1 MSKRILFIQMK
12 NEIHEFLLFGNDC
25 LRIRINDILVQANV
39 LDISLNFAFD
49 LGQAVVA
56 DGAVLDLDSFV
67 VFKFLLDP
75 HLVVLLEH
83 QVLLL
88 RILLLF
94 PVEALAQLLSKRTL
108 KLFLP
113 LVVNRNRVHYAQ
125 FSFRRL
131 VDDVDFRNVRLK
143 VLLWRA

>member
-1 MSKRILFIQMK
+1 VSKRILFIQMK

>member
-1 MSKRILFIQMK
+1 VSKRILFIQMK

-56 DGAVLDLDSFV
+56 DSAVLDLDGFV

-125 FSFRRL
+125 FSFRGL

>member
-1 MSKRILFIQMK
+1 VSKRILFIQMK

-39 LDISLNFAFD
+39 LYISLNFAFD

-56 DGAVLDLDSFV
+56 DGAVLDLDGFV

-131 VDDVDFRNVRLK
+131 VDHVDFRNVRLK

>member
-108 KLFLP
+108 KLFFP

>member
-1 MSKRILFIQMK
+1 VSKRILFIQMK

-56 DGAVLDLDSFV
+56 DGAVLDLDGFV

-131 VDDVDFRNVRLK
+131 VDDADFRNVRLK

>member
-56 DGAVLDLDSFV
+56 DSAVLDLDGFV

-88 RILLLF
+88 RILLFF
-94 PVEALAQLLSKRTL
+94 PVKALAQLLSKRTFE
-108 KLFLP
+108 LFLP
-113 LVVNRNRVHYAQ
+113 LVVNCNRVHYAQ

>member
-1 MSKRILFIQMK
+1 VSKRILFIQMK

-88 RILLLF
+88 RILLFF

>member
-1 MSKRILFIQMK
+1 VSKRILFIQMK

-94 PVEALAQLLSKRTL
+94 PVEALSQLLSKRTL

>member
-1 MSKRILFIQMK
+1 VSKRILFIQMK

-113 LVVNRNRVHYAQ
+113 LVVNRNRVLLAQ

>member
-88 RILLLF
+88 RILLFF
-94 PVEALAQLLSKRTL
+94 PVKALAQLLSKRTL

>member
-25 LRIRINDILVQANV
+25 LRIWINDILVQANV

-125 FSFRRL
+125 SSFRGL